1 MTHTHSYFFSPLFFF
16 SLSSVNRSPKNP
28 RANSGSEVRWWWDW
42 GYGESKKVLPLML
55 TSVPGSARIWSTVST
70 WFLLQALWRR
80 VSPSTRTH
88 NGHTHP
94 KERRGGREKREI
106 QKLGCARCPAHCP
119 PPYGEHTNK
128 IPQKCP
134 QTPKKKSAWPKKYD
148 PPMRKRFKE
157 SDEKKGGDLSRE
169 KKKKNGR
176 KKKKLKMDSWANS
189 RRSSALL

>member
-134 QTPKKKSAWPKKYD
+134 QTPKKKAPDLKSTTRQWGSD
-148 PPMRKRFKE
+148 LRRVMRKRGEIFQ
-157 SDEKKGGDLSRE
+157 G
-169 KKKKNGR
+169 KKKKKWKE
-176 KKKKLKMDSWANS
+176 KKEIKDG
-189 RRSSALL
+189 